1 MDPNYDDWA
10 DFNGVDLDLERRVL
24 DYLFCEWMVD
34 VLQYPFWIRERVFR
48 TIQELGPTSS
58 VPHIAGKIAMEVLPI

>member
-1 MDPNYDDWA
+1 MDPNYDEWA
-10 DFNGVDLDLERRVL
+10 DFHGVDQSLEQRVL
-24 DYLFCEWMVD
+24 HYLFSEWMVD
-34 VLQYPFWIRERVFR
+34 ALQYPQEIRDRVFR